1 MPEYSNVLPRSVTCV
16 RPGEQKLG
24 DWLIAA
30 APRLLPE
37 LVGQG
42 VLGSP
47 DLPAVLRSGP
57 VDGELLAARAEHD
70 VHRNVVIE
78 LIESLGQ
85 KELIGV
91 VLAVERLRPDDLS
104 RIPVAPK
111 WLVDVVVRRGLSLT
125 AAQRPVAVI
134 SGSVRSYPGSVVMG
148 SNSSGGR

>member
-1 MPEYSNVLPRSVTCV
+1 M
-16 RPGEQKLG
+16 
-24 DWLIAA
+24 
-30 APRLLPE
+30 
-37 LVGQG
+37 
-42 VLGSP
+42 
-47 DLPAVLRSGP
+47 
-57 VDGELLAARAEHD
+57 
-70 VHRNVVIE
+70 IE

-134 SGSVRSYPGSVVMG
+134 SGSVRSCPGSVVMG